1 MHHHSQAS
9 NTPSSPRFA
18 TSENVAATMSSLEL
32 VDFINARRAV
42 DEAVLQHKHFLAKVP
57 DVLGANKSAEYLA
70 DYRDGMNRSQKC
82 YRFPKREACLMAMSY
97 SYELQAVVFDHMTSL
112 EDAIKSRGM
121 ASIGNSKIV
130 GELAIMECYTRLLKP
145 AASSQIMML
154 AKISQNNGLDCNF
167 LPAYAVDAAADSTD
181 GSSMP
186 TKALT
191 ALLRDNGIKMSA
203 PAFNL
208 LLSSA
213 GMLKRLQRPNSKH
226 EVVEFWS
233 VTDKGLRFGKNLTS
247 PANPRE
253 TQPHWYVDRFVELT
267 AMIGAGAK

>member
-1 MHHHSQAS
+1 MHHHRQAS
-9 NTPSSPRFA
+9 NTPSAPRFA
-18 TSENVAATMSSLEL
+18 TSENVAATMSGTEL
-32 VDFINARRAV
+32 LALVNEARKEFG
-42 DEAVLQHKHFLAKVP
+42 EAVIRANVFAERIKDELEGEHYKSFVVQNLNNTQSTVFELTRDQCMLVSMRESKAVRRKVVAKLNAL
-57 DVLGANKSAEYLA
+57 DAAA
-70 DYRDGMNRSQKC
+70 RSI
-82 YRFPKREACLMAMSY
+82 P
-97 SYELQAVVFDHMTSL
+97 
-112 EDAIKSRGM
+112 M
-121 ASIGNSKIV
+121 ASKLA
-130 GELAIMECYTRLLKP
+130 GEMAIMECYTRLLKP

-191 ALLRDNGIKMSA
+191 ALLRDNSIKMSA

-208 LLSSA
+208 LLNSA
-213 GMLKRLQRPNSKH
+213 GILKRLQRPNSKH

-253 TQPHWYVDRFVELT
+253 TQPHWYVDRFVELA
-267 AMIGAGAK
+267 AMIGGGAK